1 MTGHRPRTQ
10 QQRRAE
16 TEHRLLE
23 AALALIAESGSRA
36 MSTAQVG
43 TTAGYSRGIVN
54 HQFGSKKELLRRAVE
69 HAQILVTVPPE
80 ASGLQWILEL
90 TRSYLALPAEG
101 IAGVTRA
108 FLLMWGEAAANDV
121 NVREVYL
128 ERDQWFRDLITTA
141 VTDGITAGDIR
152 ADVDATAFAYLLV
165 GMLRGTMLQLML
177 TPDPAMHERLRA
189 ECLALVRHHL
199 AVTP

>member
-1 MTGHRPRTQ
+1 MTGRRTQ
-10 QQRRAE
+10 QQRRDE
-16 TEHRLLE
+16 TEHRLLD

-43 TTAGYSRGIVN
+43 AAAGYSRGIVT

-69 HAQILVTVPPE
+69 HAQILVSVPPD
-80 ASGLQWILEL
+80 ATGLQWILEL
-90 TRSYLALPAEG
+90 TARYLALPPDG
-101 IAGVTRA
+101 VAGVTRA

-128 ERDQWFRDLITTA
+128 ERDQWFRDLIADA
-141 VTDGITAGDIR
+141 VTDGIAAGDIR
-152 ADVDATAFAYLLV
+152 ADTDAAAFAYLLV
-165 GMLRGTMLQLML
+165 GVLRGTVLQLML
-177 TPDPAMHERLRA
+177 SPDPAMHERLRA
-189 ECLALVRHHL
+189 ECLALVRRHL